1 MFDVRTVVRAVVVIV
16 AGSFVVAGLGIA
28 GATVPG
34 SSTVDVPEGLHAQEP
49 IEESVEEPVP
59 DPDDPYFEAEASD
72 GSWISY
78 VNPRDEYRS
87 PYLGGGSA
95 KVCVTLVNEDG
106 DPVVGHTV
114 PNTTVTVPTGDSLEW
129 HPDADP
135 FTVEY
140 PLPDH
145 YERPLDADQFG
156 TNPDLPQGD
165 GYLDSHCLEFHGLPE
180 DGTVEYGEV
189 EVDGEYAEW
198 LDVVGY
204 IQQEHEAWESD
215 VDPVGD
221 AVSYEEAGG
230 GWTYRTEASHGQAV
244 VVLRLDP
251 PADAYEDTG
260 GDDGTSENES
270 DDGNGPEDVIEGSDG
285 GSSDDD
291 GDGDGDDGIPG
302 FGVLAPLTVLTA
314 LAVSLSRR

>member
-1 MFDVRTVVRAVVVIV
+1 MVVVVV
-16 AGSFVVAGLGIA
+16 AGSLVVVGLGIA
-28 GATVPG
+28 GATVSG
-34 SSTVDVPEGLHAQEP
+34 SSAVDAQLAAQSEEP
-49 IEESVEEPVP
+49 IEEPVEEPVP
-59 DPDDPYFEAEASD
+59 DRDDPYFEAEASD

-87 PYLGGGSA
+87 PYLGGGSG
-95 KVCVTLVNEDG
+95 KVCVTLVNEEG
-106 DPVVGHTV
+106 EPIVGHSV

-129 HPDADP
+129 HTAADP

-140 PLPDH
+140 PLTDH

-165 GYLDSHCLEFHGLPE
+165 GSLDSHCLEWHGLPE

-204 IQQEHEAWESD
+204 IQQEHGAWDSD

-244 VVLRLDP
+244 VVLQLDP

-270 DDGNGPEDVIEGSDG
+270 DDGNGPEDVTEGSDG

-291 GDGDGDDGIPG
+291 SDRGGDDDIPG